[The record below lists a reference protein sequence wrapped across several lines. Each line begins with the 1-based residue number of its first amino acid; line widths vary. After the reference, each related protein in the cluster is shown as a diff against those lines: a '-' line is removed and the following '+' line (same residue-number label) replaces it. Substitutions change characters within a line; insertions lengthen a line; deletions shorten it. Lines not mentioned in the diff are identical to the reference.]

1 MPFIARIL
9 RSRNTPL
16 AQVPI
21 GSPGIRKEVFDK
33 SISCKYT

>member
-21 GSPGIRKEVFDK
+21 GSPGIRNPQRGL
-33 SISCKYT
+33 